1 MSSAGGAATTGGSGR
16 PANTAAEAEAAG
28 APDGGVTGA
37 ETAQGAAAAGAA
49 AAGATAAGAPATGA
63 TDLAGVPQANGATA
77 SAAAEELRTAIP
89 GWDLTDDRLPER
101 LDTALLVRAFRFSD
115 RAHEGQTRRS
125 GERYVTHCVEVARI
139 LAELGLDSV
148 TVASGLIHDVVEDT
162 PVTVADVE
170 QEFGREV
177 AQIVDGLTK
186 IGSLSFTSAQERQV
200 ENYRKLLLSVAR
212 DARVVIIKLADRLH
226 NMRTLE
232 WLPEEKQ
239 RRIALETR
247 DLYAPLAHR
256 FGMARVRWELEDLA
270 FKHLE
275 QDEYKTLA
283 RQVVQ
288 KRGERETLIARLRD
302 PIARAL
308 DAAGM
313 DADVSGRPKH
323 LWSIYKKM
331 RQRDKPYEEIYD
343 LLAIRVLVNSVPEC
357 YHALGVIHDGWTPLQ
372 ERIKDYIA
380 QPKSNGYQS
389 LHTTVFGP
397 QRQLFEIQIR
407 TREMHRTAEFGIA
420 AHWRY
425 KEGAE
430 DHDELDRKLAW
441 FRQVLELQLDAKTP
455 DEFLEFLKL
464 DLYQDE
470 IFVFTPTGDVIQLP
484 KGATPIDFAFA
495 VHTEVGSHCQGAK
508 VNGRIA
514 PLSRELKNSDT
525 VEILTSPLARPS
537 RDWLSHVRTGRAR
550 HKIRQWLRHEE
561 QATSAKV
568 GREILDREI
577 RRRRLPKPDDARL
590 LTAAKALSLADATQL
605 IASVGQ
611 GDVSIVHALRV
622 IYPDQEIVPESE
634 KKPSAFERLVDR
646 MRGGSKGVRI
656 QGADGLMVRYAQCC
670 QPVPG
675 DPVVGYVTR
684 GRGVSIHRADCPN
697 LLFLAHEPER
707 RLDIDWQ
714 EQEGERFT
722 VRLTLEGY
730 DRRGLYADIAAAVSS
745 TGTDIRS
752 MELRTTDSRV
762 TGAVLVEVENLAHL
776 QKIVKA
782 TRRVKGITEVARR
795 ERLTES

>member
-1 MSSAGGAATTGGSGR
+1 MIPATNETTATTPGVADAEGSAAPLADAV
-16 PANTAAEAEAAG
+16 PAELASN
-28 APDGGVTGA
+28 
-37 ETAQGAAAAGAA
+37 
-49 AAGATAAGAPATGA
+49 GAPADGA
-63 TDLAGVPQANGATA
+63 AA
-77 SAAAEELRTAIP
+77 SAAAPVTPAVDLRTRIP
-89 GWDLTDDRLPER
+89 GWDLSSDRSAER
-101 LDTALLVRAFRFSD
+101 LDLPLLVRAYDFSD
-115 RAHEGQTRRS
+115 KAHEGQTRRS
-125 GERYVTHCVEVARI
+125 GERYVTHCIEVARI
-139 LAELGLDSV
+139 LADLGLDSV

-162 PVTVADVE
+162 AITVADVE
-170 QEFGREV
+170 REFGREI
-177 AQIVDGLTK
+177 AEIVDGLTK

-200 ENYRKLLLSVAR
+200 ENYRKLLLSVAK

-226 NMRTLE
+226 NMRTLD
-232 WLPEEKQ
+232 WLPPEKQ

-247 DLYAPLAHR
+247 DLYAPMAHR
-256 FGMARVRWELEDLA
+256 FGMARIRWELEDLS
-270 FKHLE
+270 FKYLE
-275 QDEYKTLA
+275 EEEYRALAKTMGQRRA
-283 RQVVQ
+283 
-288 KRGERETLIARLRD
+288 ERESLIAQLRD
-302 PIARAL
+302 PIAQAL
-308 DAAGM
+308 EDAGIR

-331 RQRDKPYEEIYD
+331 RQRERPYEEIYD

-397 QRQLFEIQIR
+397 QRQLFEVQIR

-425 KEGAE
+425 KEGAAS
-430 DHDELDRKLAW
+430 DDLDRKLAW

-495 VHTEVGSHCQGAK
+495 VHTEVGSHCHGAK

-590 LTAAKALSLADATQL
+590 LTAARALNLNDATHL

-611 GDVSIVHALRV
+611 GDVQIVAALKA
-622 IYPDQEIVPESE
+622 IYPEHEIVPEGE

-707 RLDIDWQ
+707 RIDIDWQ
-714 EQEGERFT
+714 EQAGERF
-722 VRLTLEGY
+722 VIRLTLEGY
-730 DRRGLYADIAAAVSS
+730 DRRGLYADVATALGS
-745 TGTDIRS
+745 TGTEIRS
-752 MELRTTDSRV
+752 LELRTTDGRV

-776 QKIVKA
+776 QKIIKA
-782 TRRVKGITEVARR
+782 ARRVKGVTEVARR